1 MSNVKMGAMKYIQSI
16 ARNSYL
22 MQEKDDGRKIQR
34 LARNLE
40 SRYTNDNTWEGA

>member
-16 ARNSYL
+16 ARNPYL

-40 SRYTNDNTWEGA
+40 SRYTNDNTWKGA